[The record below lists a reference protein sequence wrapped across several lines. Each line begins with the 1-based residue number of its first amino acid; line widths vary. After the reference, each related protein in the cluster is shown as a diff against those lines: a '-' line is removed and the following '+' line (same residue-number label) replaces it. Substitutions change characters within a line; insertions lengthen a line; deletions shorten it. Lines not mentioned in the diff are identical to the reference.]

1 MTIAWTR
8 LALPSGKTYADEL
21 YNFLTTFEA
30 QTPEERQKPQ
40 LVNGDITIGVGF
52 DLKAGGTTVQNA
64 VFEKM
69 GFSAKVVGA
78 TNNSNLTAAEKEDY
92 KYVQLLRQA
101 IEEGGEAGKT
111 KLNSVMAA
119 RAKYYGD
126 SSKTDPAYVSHI
138 NWYCS

>member
-52 DLKAGGTTVQNA
+52 DLKTGGTTVQNA

-69 GFSAKVVGA
+69 GFATTVVEA
-78 TNNSNLTAAEKEDY
+78 DTPAE
-92 KYVQLLRQA
+92 V
-101 IEEGGEAGKT
+101 
-111 KLNSVMAA
+111 
-119 RAKYYGD
+119 
-126 SSKTDPAYVSHI
+126 
-138 NWYCS
+138 